1 MTGSGLSPEREK
13 QLVVSLVASCPD
25 REGCVD
31 QGIPVPET
39 CTCCAEFHRLRVAA
53 RERAL
58 GGAARERELQGM
70 RERLQEA
77 VDLGKMR
84 PPA

>member
-13 QLVVSLVASCPD
+13 QLVTSLVASCPD
-25 REGCVD
+25 LEGCVD

-39 CTCCAEFHRLRVAA
+39 CTCCAEFHRLRVCALEKALGRAA
-53 RERAL
+53 RE
-58 GGAARERELQGM
+58 EELEGM
-70 RERLQEA
+70 RERLQEV